1 MNAQITYLGAA
12 TALLEVGPFRLLTDP
27 ALDPAGSYRGAK
39 LIGPPIPPDRMGRI
53 DAVLLS
59 HDQHGDNLDRA
70 GRALLPQAGRV
81 LTTTA
86 GGVRLGGNALGLR
99 PWQSTELVAPGG
111 LTIRVTATPARH
123 GPAEVAAA
131 FGEVTGF
138 VLEWEDQQHDVLYIS
153 GDTTWQEA
161 VEEVGRR
168 FDVGTAIVH
177 LGAVLLGD
185 GSPTLITFDG
195 AGGARAARALDA
207 HTVIPIHYEGWTHF
221 RDSRDEIM
229 DAFEKAGLGDRVK
242 WLPLGK
248 AVRLEG

>member
-1 MNAQITYLGAA
+1 MKAQITYWGAA
-12 TALLEVGPFRLLTDP
+12 TVLLEIGPFRLLTDP
-27 ALDPAGSYRGAK
+27 ALDAAGSYRGAK
-39 LIGPPIPPDRMGRI
+39 LLGPPISPEQIGRI

-70 GRALLPQAGRV
+70 GRALLPLAGRV
-81 LTTTA
+81 LTTPT
-86 GGVRLGGNALGLR
+86 GEVRLEGNALGLR

-111 LTIRVTATPARH
+111 LTLRVTATPARH
-123 GPAEVAAA
+123 GPEEVAAA

-138 VLEWEDQQHDVLYIS
+138 VLEWEDQQHGVLYIS

-168 FDVGTAIVH
+168 FDVGAALLH

-195 AGGARAARALDA
+195 AGGARAAKALDA
-207 HTVIPIHYEGWTHF
+207 RTVIPIHYEGWTHF
-221 RDSRDEIM
+221 RESRKEII
-229 DAFEKAGLGDRVK
+229 DAFEQAGLGDRVK

-248 AVRLEG
+248 AVRLEI